1 MSLHRRKEFLG
12 GDLLELRMRVEE
24 GHVVIQFHGRVFLDF
39 QYFQFEYNGLYIY
52 IYLKNFIYIKINI
65 YIFFFLFIDCIAAF
79 PDRGCLL
86 ELPIAGDFSSGPCR
100 HQGGW

>member
-52 IYLKNFIYIKINI
+52 IFKKLYIYKNIYI
-65 YIFFFLFIDCIAAF
+65 YIFFF
-79 PDRGCLL
+79 
-86 ELPIAGDFSSGPCR
+86 SS
-100 HQGGW
+100 

>member
-1 MSLHRRKEFLG
+1 MKVQRASSAAVISHIVSLHRRKEFLG

-52 IYLKNFIYIKINI
+52 IYI
-65 YIFFFLFIDCIAAF
+65 
-79 PDRGCLL
+79 
-86 ELPIAGDFSSGPCR
+86 
-100 HQGGW
+100 